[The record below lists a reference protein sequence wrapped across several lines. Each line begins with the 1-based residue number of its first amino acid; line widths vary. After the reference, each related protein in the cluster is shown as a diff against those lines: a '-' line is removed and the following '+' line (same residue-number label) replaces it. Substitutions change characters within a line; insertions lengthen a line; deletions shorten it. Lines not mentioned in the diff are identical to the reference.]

1 MATFFIIKRLVLS
14 RVLAT
19 LVMLLMPAEIWRMR
33 KFRER
38 WENTA
43 GWSDDFGRAEDL
55 REWPT
60 RFRQSSDLQR
70 SMGWM
75 RSTPLILWPT
85 PREFTAG
92 ARWRYHRLSTKQT
105 RSASTIWQQKNNKC
119 INIGLKFPD
128 FPVCSKFP
136 DSSMTGK
143 YHPILPGFPVRVR
156 TLVIDWKF
164 QENLCCVIHLE
175 SVQPLLYL
183 WEVVSLCMV

>member
-43 GWSDDFGRAEDL
+43 GWSDDLGRAEDL
-55 REWPT
+55 SERPT
-60 RFRQSSDLQR
+60 RLRQSSDLQR

-92 ARWRYHRLSTKQT
+92 ARWRYHRLSTQQT
-105 RSASTIWQQKNNKC
+105 SSASTIWQQCARIPSREQKIRGKSATVLSWFSPFWTDK
-119 INIGLKFPD
+119 IPLT
-128 FPVCSKFP
+128 FPVFFP
-136 DSSMTGK
+136 NFS
-143 YHPILPGFPVRVR
+143 RV
-156 TLVIDWKF
+156 LLM
-164 QENLCCVIHLE
+164 LCC
-175 SVQPLLYL
+175 
-183 WEVVSLCMV
+183 CFF